1 MKLTHESRILTW
13 NWSCCRACVQSGLSR
28 WQRAGLGAWDLSSA
42 PAALAG
48 RHKIN
53 GPSHFHLQHENGKK
67 EGSQLVKIWVS
78 AMSNNQADDP
88 TATRRQ
94 TTQSGMLLMLTT
106 FPLYPAHW
114 LCWWV
119 QPLGPYRP
127 APAPISCVPLN
138 CCFSLQ
144 TLVSSSIKRNK
155 MIDPRR
161 LTISWASYAVRT
173 QPVATDSTFLYR
185 TGWEFMKFEVSWCW

>member
-1 MKLTHESRILTW
+1 MLF
-13 NWSCCRACVQSGLSR
+13 
-28 WQRAGLGAWDLSSA
+28 
-42 PAALAG
+42 AAAG
-48 RHKIN
+48 RVYSLAYLGDRGLVWEPGICLL
-53 GPSHFHLQHENGKK
+53 LQQLWLDGTKLMGLHISICSMRMVKK